1 MVLVWLKL
9 GCSLILFCNFDGD
22 VRTYLLFVCMDNGD
36 FLVCWFVGLLV
47 SNRRRFRRV
56 CGTVK

>member
-22 VRTYLLFVCMDNGD
+22 VRTYLLFVCMDNGET
-36 FLVCWFVGLLV
+36 CWFVGLLAG
-47 SNRRRFRRV
+47 NKRRFRWF
-56 CGTVK
+56 CGTVE